1 MEVCMA
7 YKCKNCGGDVSY
19 NVKLGKLVCAYC
31 GSQFDL
37 SEYEDIRVEKE
48 EKDAW
53 DLPVYLCQSCG
64 AALVAGEHA
73 IVTYCQYCGSESLIK
88 SDKSVRDFPKTMI
101 PFKLSKEDCKSQY
114 QRRAARIPF
123 LPEELKDPKYLERFN
138 GFYIPYWDYRIHMT
152 KNPAV
157 TIHFERNLSPSL
169 YETSVAEANIEV
181 SGASSAI
188 VYDASSSFDDAID
201 AKISDFNL
209 KDLTAYDPKYMAGFY
224 ADTAD
229 VDKSTYQQQA
239 IEAVSENV
247 MQDARQQLLSGQSQ
261 SYGSV
266 TSFSLK
272 ANAGSAAEAFGTETR
287 AVEQMLLPVW
297 FLTWKKGDRL
307 AYAVMNGQTGTMAAE
322 FPIDSGK
329 FRRALLITAVVM
341 FLILI
346 GVTSFVSIMPST
358 MLILVALGLMIL
370 LKTVENEALELAIR
384 ENHVNDLGFKSSR
397 KAAARDTSTASKT
410 LPGLGA
416 GRFNSS
422 TVVVIIICVALAL
435 SFLGFS
441 ISGPVLMLLTAV
453 FGLDAVVKTL
463 KAASFVKE
471 KGIGRDASVL
481 YALILLALLVI
492 LLDVHFDYVYYTLAL
507 LSLLAAFGVSRGMI
521 RRVNLLATRPMPD
534 FHERKGGNN
543 DVKD

>member
-1 MEVCMA
+1 MEVRMA

-37 SEYEDIRVEKE
+37 SEYEDIRAEKE
-48 EKDAW
+48 DADAW

-64 AALVAGEHA
+64 AELVAGEHA

-101 PFKLSKEDCKSQY
+101 PFKLSKEDCKSLY
-114 QRRAARIPF
+114 QKKSTRIPF
-123 LPEELKDPKYLERFN
+123 LPDELKNPNYLERFN
-138 GFYIPYWDYRIHMT
+138 GFYIPYWDYRIYMT
-152 KNPAV
+152 RNPAV

-209 KDLTAYDPKYMAGFY
+209 KDLTVYDPKYMAGFY

-229 VDKSTYQQQA
+229 VDKFTYQQQA
-239 IEAVSENV
+239 MEAVSENV
-247 MQDARQQLLSGQSQ
+247 MQNARQQLMNSQSQ
-261 SYGSV
+261 GYGSV

-272 ANAGSAAEAFGTETR
+272 ANAGNATEAFGTEAQTI
-287 AVEQMLLPVW
+287 EQMLLPVW
-297 FLTWKKGDRL
+297 FLTWKKGNRL

-329 FRRALLITAVVM
+329 FRRALLITAVLI

-358 MLILVALGLMIL
+358 MLILVAIGLMVL

-384 ENHVNDLGFKSSR
+384 KNHVNDLGFKGTRSSAP
-397 KAAARDTSTASKT
+397 KDVSAVPHGMGMNK
-410 LPGLGA
+410 L
-416 GRFNSS
+416 NSS
-422 TVVVIIICVALAL
+422 SVVVIIVCIALAL

-441 ISGPVLMLLTAV
+441 LMGPIVMLLTAV
-453 FGLDAVVKTL
+453 FGFGAVVKAL
-463 KAASFVKE
+463 KAASFAKE
-471 KGIGRDASVL
+471 KEMGRDASML

-492 LLDVHFDYVYYTLAL
+492 LLDVHFDYVYYALAL
-507 LSLLAAFGVSRGMI
+507 LSLLATFGVSRDMI
-521 RRVNLLATRPMPD
+521 RRVNLLATRPIPD
-534 FHERKGGNN
+534 FHERKGGKN
-543 DVKD
+543 DARD

>member
-1 MEVCMA
+1 MA

-37 SEYEDIRVEKE
+37 SEYEDIRAEKE
-48 EKDAW
+48 NEDAW

-64 AALVAGEHA
+64 AELVAGEHA

-101 PFKLSKEDCKSQY
+101 PFKLSKEDCKSLY
-114 QRRAARIPF
+114 QKKSTRIPF
-123 LPEELKDPKYLERFN
+123 LPDELKNPNYLERFN

-152 KNPAV
+152 RNPAV

-209 KDLTAYDPKYMAGFY
+209 KDLTMYDPKYMAGFY

-229 VDKSTYQQQA
+229 VDKFTYQQQA
-239 IEAVSENV
+239 MEAVSENV
-247 MQDARQQLLSGQSQ
+247 MQNARQQLMNSQSQ
-261 SYGSV
+261 GYGSV

-272 ANAGSAAEAFGTETR
+272 ANAGNATEAFGTEAQTI
-287 AVEQMLLPVW
+287 EQMLLPVW
-297 FLTWKKGDRL
+297 FLTWKKGNRL

-329 FRRALLITAVVM
+329 FRRALLITAVLI

-358 MLILVALGLMIL
+358 MLILVAIGLMVL

-384 ENHVNDLGFKSSR
+384 KNHVNDLGFKGTWSSAP
-397 KAAARDTSTASKT
+397 KDVSAVPHGMGMDK
-410 LPGLGA
+410 L
-416 GRFNSS
+416 NSS
-422 TVVVIIICVALAL
+422 SVVVIIVCIALAL

-441 ISGPVLMLLTAV
+441 LMGPIVMLLTAV
-453 FGLDAVVKTL
+453 FGFGAVVKAL
-463 KAASFVKE
+463 KSASFAKE
-471 KGIGRDASVL
+471 KEMGRDASML

-492 LLDVHFDYVYYTLAL
+492 LLDVHFDYVYYALAL
-507 LSLLAAFGVSRGMI
+507 LSLLATFWVSRDMI

-534 FHERKGGNN
+534 FHERKGGKN
-543 DVKD
+543 DARD

>member
-1 MEVCMA
+1 MEVRMA

-37 SEYEDIRVEKE
+37 SEYEDIRAEKE
-48 EKDAW
+48 TEDAW

-64 AALVAGEHA
+64 AELVAGEHA

-101 PFKLSKEDCKSQY
+101 PFKLSKEDCKSLY
-114 QRRAARIPF
+114 QKKSTRIPF
-123 LPEELKDPKYLERFN
+123 LPDELKNPNYLERFN

-152 KNPAV
+152 RNPAV

-209 KDLTAYDPKYMAGFY
+209 KDLTVYDPKYMAGFY

-229 VDKSTYQQQA
+229 VDKFTYQQQA
-239 IEAVSENV
+239 MEAVSENV
-247 MQDARQQLLSGQSQ
+247 MQNARQQLMNSQ
-261 SYGSV
+261 NQGYGSV

-272 ANAGSAAEAFGTETR
+272 ANAGNATEAFGTEAQTI
-287 AVEQMLLPVW
+287 EQMLLPVW
-297 FLTWKKGDRL
+297 FLTWKKGNRL

-322 FPIDSGK
+322 FPIDFGK
-329 FRRALLITAVVM
+329 FRRALLITAVLI

-346 GVTSFVSIMPST
+346 GVTSFISIMPST
-358 MLILVALGLMIL
+358 MLILVAIGLMVL

-384 ENHVNDLGFKSSR
+384 KNHVNDLGFKGTWSSAP
-397 KAAARDTSTASKT
+397 KDVSAV
-410 LPGLGA
+410 PHGMGA
-416 GRFNSS
+416 DKLNSS
-422 TVVVIIICVALAL
+422 SVVVIIVCIALAL

-441 ISGPVLMLLTAV
+441 LMGPIVMLLTAV
-453 FGLDAVVKTL
+453 FGFGAVVKAL
-463 KAASFVKE
+463 KAASFAKE
-471 KGIGRDASVL
+471 KEMGRDASML

-492 LLDVHFDYVYYTLAL
+492 LLDVHFDYVYYALAL
-507 LSLLAAFGVSRGMI
+507 LSLLATFGVSRNMI
-521 RRVNLLATRPMPD
+521 RRVNLLVTRPIPD
-534 FHERKGGNN
+534 FHERKGGKN
-543 DVKD
+543 DARD

>member
-1 MEVCMA
+1 MEVRMA

-37 SEYEDIRVEKE
+37 SEYEDIRAEKE
-48 EKDAW
+48 DADAW

-64 AALVAGEHA
+64 AELVAGEHA

-101 PFKLSKEDCKSQY
+101 PFKLSKEDCKSLY
-114 QRRAARIPF
+114 QKKSTRIPF
-123 LPEELKDPKYLERFN
+123 LPDELKNPNYLERFN

-152 KNPAV
+152 RNPAV

-209 KDLTAYDPKYMAGFY
+209 KDLTVYDPKYMAGFY

-229 VDKSTYQQQA
+229 VDKFTYQQQA
-239 IEAVSENV
+239 MEAVSENV
-247 MQDARQQLLSGQSQ
+247 MQNARQQLMNSQSQ
-261 SYGSV
+261 GYGSV

-272 ANAGSAAEAFGTETR
+272 ANAGNATEAFGTEAQTI
-287 AVEQMLLPVW
+287 EQMLLPVW
-297 FLTWKKGDRL
+297 FLTWKKGNRL

-329 FRRALLITAVVM
+329 FRRALLITAVLI

-358 MLILVALGLMIL
+358 MLILVAIGLMVL

-384 ENHVNDLGFKSSR
+384 KNHVNDLGFKGTWSSAP
-397 KAAARDTSTASKT
+397 KDVSAVPHGMGMDK
-410 LPGLGA
+410 L
-416 GRFNSS
+416 NSS
-422 TVVVIIICVALAL
+422 SVVVIIVCIALAL

-441 ISGPVLMLLTAV
+441 LMGPIVMLLTAV
-453 FGLDAVVKTL
+453 FGFGAVVKAL
-463 KAASFVKE
+463 KASSFAQEKE
-471 KGIGRDASVL
+471 MGRDASML

-492 LLDVHFDYVYYTLAL
+492 LLDVHFDYVYYALAL
-507 LSLLAAFGVSRGMI
+507 LSLLATFWVSRDMI

-534 FHERKGGNN
+534 FHERKGGKN
-543 DVKD
+543 DARD

>member
-1 MEVCMA
+1 MA

-37 SEYEDIRVEKE
+37 SEYEDVRAEKE
-48 EKDAW
+48 TMDAW

-64 AALVAGEHA
+64 AELVAGAHA
-73 IVTYCQYCGSESLIK
+73 IVTYCQYCGSESLIQ

-101 PFKLSKEDCKSQY
+101 PFKLSKESCKSLY
-114 QRRAARIPF
+114 QKKAARIPF

-152 KNPAV
+152 RDPAV

-209 KDLTAYDPKYMAGFY
+209 QDLTAYDSKYMAGFY

-247 MQDARQQLLSGQSQ
+247 MQDARQQLMSSQ
-261 SYGSV
+261 NQNYGSV

-272 ANAGSAAEAFGTETR
+272 ANAGSAAEALGTETQ
-287 AVEQMLLPVW
+287 AIEQMLLPVW
-297 FLTWKKGDRL
+297 FLTWKKDGRL

-322 FPIDSGK
+322 FPIDPGK

-341 FLILI
+341 FLILT
-346 GVTSFVSIMPST
+346 GVTSFVSIMPSA
-358 MLILVALGLMIL
+358 MLILVAIGLMVL
-370 LKTVENEALELAIR
+370 LKTVENEAVELCIR
-384 ENHVNDLGFKSSR
+384 VNHVNDLGFKGTRNPLSR
-397 KAAARDTSTASKT
+397 DAAMLHGTGTDK
-410 LPGLGA
+410 L
-416 GRFNSS
+416 NSS
-422 TVVVIIICVALAL
+422 TVVVIIVCAALAL

-441 ISGPVLMLLTAV
+441 ISGPVVMLLTAV
-453 FGLDAVVKTL
+453 FGFGAVVKTV
-463 KAASFVKE
+463 KAAAFAKE
-471 KGIGRDASVL
+471 KGMGRDASVL
-481 YALILLALLVI
+481 YALILLALAVI
-492 LLDVHFDYVYYTLAL
+492 LLDIHFDYVYYTLAL
-507 LSLLAAFGVSRGMI
+507 LSLLAALWVSRGMI
-521 RRVNLLATRPMPD
+521 RRVNLLATRPVPD
-534 FHERKGGNN
+534 FHERKGGKN
-543 DVKD
+543 DAKD

>member
-1 MEVCMA
+1 MEVRMA

-37 SEYEDIRVEKE
+37 SEYEDIRAEKE
-48 EKDAW
+48 NEDAW

-64 AALVAGEHA
+64 AELVAGEHA

-101 PFKLSKEDCKSQY
+101 PFKLSKEDCKSLY
-114 QRRAARIPF
+114 QKKSTRIPF
-123 LPEELKDPKYLERFN
+123 LPDELKNPNYLERFN

-152 KNPAV
+152 RNPAV

-209 KDLTAYDPKYMAGFY
+209 KDLTVYDPKYMAGFY

-229 VDKSTYQQQA
+229 VDKFTYQQQA
-239 IEAVSENV
+239 MEAVSENV
-247 MQDARQQLLSGQSQ
+247 MQNARQQLMNSQSQ
-261 SYGSV
+261 GYGSV

-272 ANAGSAAEAFGTETR
+272 ANAGNATEAFGTEARTI
-287 AVEQMLLPVW
+287 EQMLLPVW
-297 FLTWKKGDRL
+297 FLTWKKGNRL

-329 FRRALLITAVVM
+329 FRRALLITAVLI

-358 MLILVALGLMIL
+358 MLILVAIGLMVL
-370 LKTVENEALELAIR
+370 LKTVENEALELAIQK
-384 ENHVNDLGFKSSR
+384 NHVNDLGFKGTRSSAP
-397 KAAARDTSTASKT
+397 KDVSAVPHGMGTDK
-410 LPGLGA
+410 L
-416 GRFNSS
+416 NSS
-422 TVVVIIICVALAL
+422 SVVVIIVCIALAL

-441 ISGPVLMLLTAV
+441 LMGPIVMLLTAV
-453 FGLDAVVKTL
+453 FGFGAVVKAL
-463 KAASFVKE
+463 KAASFAKE
-471 KGIGRDASVL
+471 KEMGRDASML

-492 LLDVHFDYVYYTLAL
+492 LLDVHFDYVYYALAL
-507 LSLLAAFGVSRGMI
+507 LSLLATFGVSRDMI
-521 RRVNLLATRPMPD
+521 RRVNLLATRPIPD
-534 FHERKGGNN
+534 FHERKGGKN
-543 DVKD
+543 DARD

>member
-1 MEVCMA
+1 MEVRMA

-37 SEYEDIRVEKE
+37 SEYEDIRAEKE
-48 EKDAW
+48 NEDAW

-64 AALVAGEHA
+64 AELVAGEHA

-101 PFKLSKEDCKSQY
+101 PFKLSKEDCKSLY
-114 QRRAARIPF
+114 QKKSTRIPF
-123 LPEELKDPKYLERFN
+123 LPDELKNPNYLERFN

-152 KNPAV
+152 RNPAV

-209 KDLTAYDPKYMAGFY
+209 KDLTVYDPKYMAGFY

-229 VDKSTYQQQA
+229 VDKFTYQQQA
-239 IEAVSENV
+239 MEAVSENV
-247 MQDARQQLLSGQSQ
+247 MQNARQQLMNSQSQ
-261 SYGSV
+261 GYGSV

-272 ANAGSAAEAFGTETR
+272 ANAGNATEAFGTEARTI
-287 AVEQMLLPVW
+287 EQMLLPVW
-297 FLTWKKGDRL
+297 FLTWKKGNRL

-329 FRRALLITAVVM
+329 FRRALLITAVLI

-358 MLILVALGLMIL
+358 MLILVAIGLMVL

-384 ENHVNDLGFKSSR
+384 KNHVNDLGFKGTRSSAP
-397 KAAARDTSTASKT
+397 KDVSAVPHGMGTDK
-410 LPGLGA
+410 L
-416 GRFNSS
+416 NSS
-422 TVVVIIICVALAL
+422 SVVVIIVCIALAL

-441 ISGPVLMLLTAV
+441 LMGPIVMLLTAV
-453 FGLDAVVKTL
+453 FGFGAVVKAL
-463 KAASFVKE
+463 KAASFAKE
-471 KGIGRDASVL
+471 KETGRDASML

-492 LLDVHFDYVYYTLAL
+492 LLDVHFDYVYYALAL
-507 LSLLAAFGVSRGMI
+507 LSLLATFWVSRDMI

-534 FHERKGGNN
+534 FHERKGGKN
-543 DVKD
+543 DARD

>member
-1 MEVCMA
+1 MEVRMA

-37 SEYEDIRVEKE
+37 SEYEDIRAEKE
-48 EKDAW
+48 NEDAW

-64 AALVAGEHA
+64 AELVAGEHA

-101 PFKLSKEDCKSQY
+101 PFKLSKEDCKSLY
-114 QRRAARIPF
+114 QKKSTRIPF
-123 LPEELKDPKYLERFN
+123 LPDELKNPNYLERFN

-152 KNPAV
+152 RNPAV

-209 KDLTAYDPKYMAGFY
+209 KDLTVYDPKYMAGFY

-239 IEAVSENV
+239 MEAVSENV
-247 MQDARQQLLSGQSQ
+247 MQNARQQLMNSQSQ
-261 SYGSV
+261 GYGSV

-272 ANAGSAAEAFGTETR
+272 ANAGNATEAFGTEARTI
-287 AVEQMLLPVW
+287 EQMLLPVW
-297 FLTWKKGDRL
+297 FLTWKKGNRL

-329 FRRALLITAVVM
+329 FRRALLITAVLI

-358 MLILVALGLMIL
+358 MLILVAIGLMVL

-384 ENHVNDLGFKSSR
+384 KNHVNDLGFKGTRSSAP
-397 KAAARDTSTASKT
+397 KDVSAVPHGMGTDK
-410 LPGLGA
+410 L
-416 GRFNSS
+416 NSS
-422 TVVVIIICVALAL
+422 SVVVIIVCIALAL

-441 ISGPVLMLLTAV
+441 LMGLIVMLLTAV
-453 FGLDAVVKTL
+453 FGFGAVVKAL
-463 KAASFVKE
+463 KAASFAKE
-471 KGIGRDASVL
+471 KEMGRDASML
-481 YALILLALLVI
+481 YTLILLALLVI
-492 LLDVHFDYVYYTLAL
+492 LLDVHFDYVYYALAL
-507 LSLLAAFGVSRGMI
+507 LSLLATFGVSRDMI
-521 RRVNLLATRPMPD
+521 RRVNLLATRPIPD
-534 FHERKGGNN
+534 FHERKGGKN
-543 DVKD
+543 DARD

>member
-1 MEVCMA
+1 MEVRMA

-37 SEYEDIRVEKE
+37 SEYEDIRAEKE
-48 EKDAW
+48 NEDAW
-53 DLPVYLCQSCG
+53 NLPVYLCQSCG
-64 AALVAGEHA
+64 AELVAGEHA

-101 PFKLSKEDCKSQY
+101 PFKLSKEDCKSLY
-114 QRRAARIPF
+114 QKKSTRIPF
-123 LPEELKDPKYLERFN
+123 LPDELKNPNYLERFN

-152 KNPAV
+152 RNPAV

-209 KDLTAYDPKYMAGFY
+209 KDLTVYDPKYMAGFY

-229 VDKSTYQQQA
+229 VDKFTYQQQA
-239 IEAVSENV
+239 MEAVSENV
-247 MQDARQQLLSGQSQ
+247 MQNARQQLMNSQSQ
-261 SYGSV
+261 GYGSV

-272 ANAGSAAEAFGTETR
+272 ANAGNATEAFGTEAQTI
-287 AVEQMLLPVW
+287 EQMLLPVW
-297 FLTWKKGDRL
+297 FLTWKKGNRL

-329 FRRALLITAVVM
+329 FRRALLITAVLI

-358 MLILVALGLMIL
+358 MLILVAIGLMVL

-384 ENHVNDLGFKSSR
+384 KNHVNDLGFKGTRSSAP
-397 KAAARDTSTASKT
+397 KDVSAVPHGMGTDK
-410 LPGLGA
+410 L
-416 GRFNSS
+416 NSS
-422 TVVVIIICVALAL
+422 SVVVIIVCIALAL

-441 ISGPVLMLLTAV
+441 LMGPIVILLTAV
-453 FGLDAVVKTL
+453 FGFGAVVKAL
-463 KAASFVKE
+463 KAASFAKE
-471 KGIGRDASVL
+471 KEMGRDASML

-492 LLDVHFDYVYYTLAL
+492 LLDVHFDYVYYALAL
-507 LSLLAAFGVSRGMI
+507 LSLLATFGVSRDII

-534 FHERKGGNN
+534 FHARKGGKN
-543 DVKD
+543 DARD

>member
-1 MEVCMA
+1 MEVRMA

-37 SEYEDIRVEKE
+37 SEYEDIRAEKE
-48 EKDAW
+48 NEDAW

-64 AALVAGEHA
+64 AELVAGEHA

-101 PFKLSKEDCKSQY
+101 PFKLSKEDCKSLY
-114 QRRAARIPF
+114 QKKSTRIPF
-123 LPEELKDPKYLERFN
+123 LPDELKNPNYLERFN

-152 KNPAV
+152 RNPAV

-209 KDLTAYDPKYMAGFY
+209 KDLTVYDPKYMAGFY

-229 VDKSTYQQQA
+229 VDKFTYQQQA

-247 MQDARQQLLSGQSQ
+247 MQNARQQLMNSQSQ
-261 SYGSV
+261 GYGSV
-266 TSFSLK
+266 TSLSLK
-272 ANAGSAAEAFGTETR
+272 ANAGNATEAFGTEAQTI
-287 AVEQMLLPVW
+287 EQMLLPVW
-297 FLTWKKGDRL
+297 FLTWKKRNRL

-329 FRRALLITAVVM
+329 FRRALLITAVLI

-346 GVTSFVSIMPST
+346 GVTSFISIMPST
-358 MLILVALGLMIL
+358 MLILVAIGLMVL

-384 ENHVNDLGFKSSR
+384 KNHVNDLGFKGTRSSAP
-397 KAAARDTSTASKT
+397 KDVSAVPHGMGTDK
-410 LPGLGA
+410 L
-416 GRFNSS
+416 NSS
-422 TVVVIIICVALAL
+422 SVVVIIVCIALAL

-441 ISGPVLMLLTAV
+441 LMGPIVMLLTAV
-453 FGLDAVVKTL
+453 FGFGAVVKAL
-463 KAASFVKE
+463 KAASFAKE
-471 KGIGRDASVL
+471 KEMGRDASML

-492 LLDVHFDYVYYTLAL
+492 LLDVHFDYVYYALAL
-507 LSLLAAFGVSRGMI
+507 LSLLATFGVSRDMI
-521 RRVNLLATRPMPD
+521 RRVNLLATRPIPD
-534 FHERKGGNN
+534 FHERKGGKN
-543 DVKD
+543 DARD

>member
-1 MEVCMA
+1 MA

-37 SEYEDIRVEKE
+37 SEYEDIRAEKE
-48 EKDAW
+48 NADAW

-64 AALVAGEHA
+64 AELVAGEHA

-101 PFKLSKEDCKSQY
+101 PFKLSKEDCKSLY
-114 QRRAARIPF
+114 QKKSTRIPF
-123 LPEELKDPKYLERFN
+123 LPDELKNPNYLERFN

-152 KNPAV
+152 RNPAV
-157 TIHFERNLSPSL
+157 TIHFEQNLSPSL

-209 KDLTAYDPKYMAGFY
+209 KDLTVYDPKYMAGFY

-229 VDKSTYQQQA
+229 VDKFTYQQQA
-239 IEAVSENV
+239 MEAVSENV
-247 MQDARQQLLSGQSQ
+247 MQNARQQLMNSQSQ
-261 SYGSV
+261 GYGSV

-272 ANAGSAAEAFGTETR
+272 ANAGNATEAFGTEARTI
-287 AVEQMLLPVW
+287 EQMLLPVW
-297 FLTWKKGDRL
+297 FLTWKKGNRL

-329 FRRALLITAVVM
+329 FRRALLITAVLI

-346 GVTSFVSIMPST
+346 GVTSFISIMPST
-358 MLILVALGLMIL
+358 MLILVAIGLMVL

-384 ENHVNDLGFKSSR
+384 KNHVNDLGFKGTWSSAP
-397 KAAARDTSTASKT
+397 KDVSAVPHGMGTDK
-410 LPGLGA
+410 L
-416 GRFNSS
+416 NSS
-422 TVVVIIICVALAL
+422 SVVVIIVCIALAL
-435 SFLGFS
+435 SFLEFS
-441 ISGPVLMLLTAV
+441 LMGPIVMLLTAV
-453 FGLDAVVKTL
+453 FGFGAVVKAL
-463 KAASFVKE
+463 KAASFAKE
-471 KGIGRDASVL
+471 KEMGRDASML

-492 LLDVHFDYVYYTLAL
+492 LLDVHFDYVYYALAL
-507 LSLLAAFGVSRGMI
+507 LSLLATFGVSRNMI
-521 RRVNLLATRPMPD
+521 RRVNLLATRPIPD
-534 FHERKGGNN
+534 FHERKGGKN
-543 DVKD
+543 DARD

>member
-1 MEVCMA
+1 MEVRMA

-37 SEYEDIRVEKE
+37 SEYEDIRAEKE
-48 EKDAW
+48 NEDAW

-64 AALVAGEHA
+64 AELVAGEHA

-101 PFKLSKEDCKSQY
+101 PFKLSKEDCKSLY
-114 QRRAARIPF
+114 QKKSTRIPF
-123 LPEELKDPKYLERFN
+123 LPDELKNPNYLERFN

-152 KNPAV
+152 RNPAV

-209 KDLTAYDPKYMAGFY
+209 KDLTVYDPKYMAGFY

-239 IEAVSENV
+239 MEAVSENV
-247 MQDARQQLLSGQSQ
+247 MQNARQQLMNSQSQ
-261 SYGSV
+261 GYGSV

-272 ANAGSAAEAFGTETR
+272 ANAGNATEAFGTEAQTI
-287 AVEQMLLPVW
+287 EQMLLPVW
-297 FLTWKKGDRL
+297 FLTWKKGTRL

-329 FRRALLITAVVM
+329 FRRALLITAVLI

-358 MLILVALGLMIL
+358 MLILVAIGLMVL

-384 ENHVNDLGFKSSR
+384 KNHVNDLGFKGTWSSAP
-397 KAAARDTSTASKT
+397 KDVSAVPHDMGTDK
-410 LPGLGA
+410 L
-416 GRFNSS
+416 NSS
-422 TVVVIIICVALAL
+422 SVVVIIVCIALAL

-441 ISGPVLMLLTAV
+441 LMGPIVMLLTAV
-453 FGLDAVVKTL
+453 FGLGAVVKAL
-463 KAASFVKE
+463 KAASFAKE
-471 KGIGRDASVL
+471 KEMGRDASML

-492 LLDVHFDYVYYTLAL
+492 LLDVHFDYVYYALAL
-507 LSLLAAFGVSRGMI
+507 LSLLATFGVSRDMI
-521 RRVNLLATRPMPD
+521 RRVNLLATRPIPD
-534 FHERKGGNN
+534 FHERKGGKN
-543 DVKD
+543 DARD

>member
-1 MEVCMA
+1 MA

-37 SEYEDIRVEKE
+37 SEYEDIRAEKE
-48 EKDAW
+48 NEDAW

-64 AALVAGEHA
+64 AELVAGEHA

-101 PFKLSKEDCKSQY
+101 PFKLSKEDCKSLY
-114 QRRAARIPF
+114 QKKSTRIPF
-123 LPEELKDPKYLERFN
+123 LPDELKNPNYLERFN

-152 KNPAV
+152 RNPAV

-209 KDLTAYDPKYMAGFY
+209 KDLTVYDPKYMAGFY

-229 VDKSTYQQQA
+229 VDKFTYQQQA

-247 MQDARQQLLSGQSQ
+247 MQNARQQLMNSQSQ
-261 SYGSV
+261 GYGSV

-272 ANAGSAAEAFGTETR
+272 ANAGNATEAFGTEAQTI
-287 AVEQMLLPVW
+287 EQMLLPVW
-297 FLTWKKGDRL
+297 FLTWKKGNRL

-322 FPIDSGK
+322 FPIDSGQ
-329 FRRALLITAVVM
+329 FRRALLITAVLI

-358 MLILVALGLMIL
+358 MLILVAIGLMVL

-384 ENHVNDLGFKSSR
+384 KNHVNDLGFKGTRSSAP
-397 KAAARDTSTASKT
+397 KDVSAVPHGMGTDK
-410 LPGLGA
+410 L
-416 GRFNSS
+416 NSS
-422 TVVVIIICVALAL
+422 SVVVIIVCIALAL

-441 ISGPVLMLLTAV
+441 LMGPIVMLLTAV
-453 FGLDAVVKTL
+453 FGFGAVVKAL
-463 KAASFVKE
+463 KAASFAKE
-471 KGIGRDASVL
+471 KEMGRDASML

-492 LLDVHFDYVYYTLAL
+492 LLDVHFDYVYYALAL
-507 LSLLAAFGVSRGMI
+507 LSLLATFGVSRDMI
-521 RRVNLLATRPMPD
+521 RRVNLLATRPIPD
-534 FHERKGGNN
+534 FHERKGGKN
-543 DVKD
+543 DARD

>member
-1 MEVCMA
+1 MA

-37 SEYEDIRVEKE
+37 SEYEDIRAEKE
-48 EKDAW
+48 NEDAW

-64 AALVAGEHA
+64 AELVAGEHA

-101 PFKLSKEDCKSQY
+101 PFKLSKEDCKSLY
-114 QRRAARIPF
+114 QKKSTRIPF
-123 LPEELKDPKYLERFN
+123 LPDELKNPNYLERFN

-152 KNPAV
+152 RNPAV

-209 KDLTAYDPKYMAGFY
+209 KDLTVYDPKYMAGFY

-229 VDKSTYQQQA
+229 VDKFTYQQQA

-247 MQDARQQLLSGQSQ
+247 MQNARQQLMNSQSQ
-261 SYGSV
+261 GYGSV

-272 ANAGSAAEAFGTETR
+272 ANAGNATEAFGTEAQTI
-287 AVEQMLLPVW
+287 EQMLLPVW
-297 FLTWKKGDRL
+297 FLTWKKGNRL

-329 FRRALLITAVVM
+329 FRRALLITAVLI

-358 MLILVALGLMIL
+358 MLILVAIGLMVL

-384 ENHVNDLGFKSSR
+384 KNHVNDLGFKGTRSSAP
-397 KAAARDTSTASKT
+397 KDVSAVPHGMGTDK
-410 LPGLGA
+410 L
-416 GRFNSS
+416 NSS
-422 TVVVIIICVALAL
+422 SVVVIIVCIALAL

-441 ISGPVLMLLTAV
+441 LMGPIVMLLTAV
-453 FGLDAVVKTL
+453 FGFGAVVKAL
-463 KAASFVKE
+463 KAASFAKE
-471 KGIGRDASVL
+471 KEMGRDASML

-492 LLDVHFDYVYYTLAL
+492 LLDVHFDYVYYALAL
-507 LSLLAAFGVSRGMI
+507 LSLLATFGVSRDMI
-521 RRVNLLATRPMPD
+521 RRVNLLATRPIPD
-534 FHERKGGNN
+534 FHERKGGKN
-543 DVKD
+543 DARD